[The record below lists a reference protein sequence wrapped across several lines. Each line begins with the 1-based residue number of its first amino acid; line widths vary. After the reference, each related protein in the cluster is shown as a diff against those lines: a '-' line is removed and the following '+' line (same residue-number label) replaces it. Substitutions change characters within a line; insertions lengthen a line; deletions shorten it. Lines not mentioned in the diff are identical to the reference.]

1 MPWRGLRVCPLV
13 CYDLRFPV
21 YSRRRPGLD
30 YDLLIYVANWP
41 APRADAWRALLP
53 ARAIENQAYVVG
65 VNRVGT
71 DGMNMSYA
79 GDSMALDFRGRS
91 LAQAG
96 EVPGVI
102 TVELSAGAAAGLPG
116 EVPRAPGRRPLQPG
130 PVRVVLPPMKKTTRV
145 NHPPAVEVPA
155 GQPAARRAD
164 LPVGQVRVRHA
175 GGHRAVPARRAPG
188 FFYSRASNPTT
199 RQLEKLLAELQ
210 GREDCLVTA
219 SGVGAV
225 AQTLLTLTK
234 QGDHV
239 LCFVETYNPSRYLI
253 RRLLRRFGVTHT
265 MLSIEDQ
272 AGIERV
278 LAAQPTRLVF
288 FESPTNPV
296 TKIADIAAITRLARA
311 AGALTV
317 LDNTFAGFH
326 QHGEFDI
333 DLFVHSLT
341 KYASGTGDVMGGAV
355 IGRSELIRAMRTDFG
370 VLGGT
375 LDPHAAFLILRG
387 LKTYFVRYQAQCAS
401 AARIAQQLAAHP
413 AVARVHYPGLARA
426 SAARAG
432 RAADAGLRQH
442 RHPRPQGRRGRGAA
456 LCRLAAAVRACR
468 KPGLD
473 RVAGDYRADD
483 GRA

>member
-1 MPWRGLRVCPLV
+1 MPAGNQPLV
-13 CYDLRFPV
+13 AP
-21 YSRRRPGLD
+21 
-30 YDLLIYVANWP
+30 IYQSVKFEF
-41 APRADAWRALLP
+41 D
-53 ARAIENQAYVVG
+53 
-65 VNRVGT
+65 
-71 DGMNMSYA
+71 
-79 GDSMALDFRGRS
+79 
-91 LAQAG
+91 
-96 EVPGVI
+96 
-102 TVELSAGAAAGLPG
+102 TVEDTEQFLRG
-116 EVPRAPGRRPLQPG
+116 ER
-130 PVRVVLPPMKKTTRV
+130 
-145 NHPPAVEVPA
+145 
-155 GQPAARRAD
+155 
-164 LPVGQVRVRHA
+164 
-175 GGHRAVPARRAPG
+175 PG

-239 LCFVETYNPSRYLI
+239 LCFVETYNPTRYLI
-253 RRLLRRFGVTHT
+253 RRLLRRFGVSHT
-265 MLSIEDQ
+265 MLSIEDN
-272 AGIERV
+272 AGIERT

-311 AGALTV
+311 AGALSV

-326 QHGEFDI
+326 QHGAFEVDV
-333 DLFVHSLT
+333 FVHSLT

-355 IGRSELIRAMRTDFG
+355 IARSELIRAMRTDFG

-413 AVARVHYPGLARA
+413 RGGPRALPRARRRIRSTHWPRSRCRSSAA
-426 SAARAG
+426 SSASISRAARA
-432 RAADAGLRQH
+432 L
-442 RHPRPQGRRGRGAA
+442 RGASPTRCSCSRSPQA
-456 LCRLAAAVRACR
+456 WARPSRWR
-468 KPGLD
+468 SP
-473 RVAGDYRADD
+473 RR
-483 GRA
+483 